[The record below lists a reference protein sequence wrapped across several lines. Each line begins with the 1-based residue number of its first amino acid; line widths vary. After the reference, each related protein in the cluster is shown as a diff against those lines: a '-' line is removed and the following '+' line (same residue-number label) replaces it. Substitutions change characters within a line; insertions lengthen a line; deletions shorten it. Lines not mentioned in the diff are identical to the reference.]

1 MRDGR
6 NFREQVDAG
15 EPGCFAAG
23 SDRRARDHKQHDLAV
38 SIEAWCY
45 AHDARQHPEADMG
58 DALELT
64 TRQILEPGGIDRHE
78 LSRVLDTVLGHAV
91 DDADLY
97 FQAVR
102 SEAWVLEDGIVK
114 EGSHNIEQGVGVRAV
129 SGEKSGF
136 AYADEVAL
144 PALQRAAGAAR
155 AIAKAGASGRVR
167 AEAPLTAHERYPP
180 LDPLLSF
187 GESERID
194 LLRAVDAEARAQD
207 PRVKQVRSSP
217 QWPRRSMWRWRPSVA
232 TPRSSTC

>member
-1 MRDGR
+1 
-6 NFREQVDAG
+6 
-15 EPGCFAAG
+15 
-23 SDRRARDHKQHDLAV
+23 
-38 SIEAWCY
+38 
-45 AHDARQHPEADMG
+45 MG

-64 TRQILEPGGIDRHE
+64 TRQILEPGGIDRRA
-78 LSRVLDTVLGHAV
+78 LSTVLDTVLGHAV

-144 PALQRAAGAAR
+144 PALERAAGAAR
-155 AIAKAGASGRVR
+155 ANFAKAGASGRVR
-167 AEAPLTAHERYPP
+167 AEASLTAHERYPP

-187 GESERID
+187 GESERIA
-194 LLRAVDAEARAQD
+194 LLRAVDAEARAQG
-207 PRVKQVRSSP
+207 PESEAGSS
-217 QWPRRSMWRWRPSVA
+217 
-232 TPRSSTC
+232 